1 MDAEPGWVHMSPS
14 VIVQV
19 SNVMYSTSIFGLVY
33 CVSRTVVLFFT
44 YGNFFFGFVK
54 LLVVSYSGGV
64 FTMHLHSHCILVY
77 TWVVRI
83 PTDVVTQCCFFFLTL
98 FS

>member
-1 MDAEPGWVHMSPS
+1 MGAEPGCVDMSPS

-33 CVSRTVVLFFT
+33 YVSRTVVLFFT

-64 FTMHLHSHCILVY
+64 FTMHLHSHCILVFY
-77 TWVVRI
+77 VGREDTHRCG
-83 PTDVVTQCCFFFLTL
+83 VTMLFLL
-98 FS
+98 FNLV